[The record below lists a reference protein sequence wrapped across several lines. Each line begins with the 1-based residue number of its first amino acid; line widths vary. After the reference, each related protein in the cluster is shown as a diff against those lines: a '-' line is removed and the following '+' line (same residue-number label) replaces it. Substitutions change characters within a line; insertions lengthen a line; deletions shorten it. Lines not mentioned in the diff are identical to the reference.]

1 MSETPIP
8 RWRRYLRFARPNT
21 AADVDEELQF
31 HLTMRAQHS
40 IARGMSVSE
49 AERDALVRFGDVDG
63 VRAALVDH
71 DARKQRQREASDY
84 VSDLAR
90 DFRFG
95 LRSLRR
101 APGFAAAAILTL
113 AIGIGANAAI
123 FSVVNAVVLRP
134 LPYTRPE
141 ELVSIGQGSG
151 GEYVNLRDRLRSF
164 ADIGMY
170 TTQTH
175 PIDDGEEALRVEGA
189 AISANMLRILGVSPM
204 LGRGFTDEDAVFG
217 ANTSLLLSY
226 ALWQR
231 QFGGA
236 TDVIGKRV
244 LVEGVP
250 HTVIGVMP
258 SDFRFPNKDA
268 QYWQAYAL
276 NPANVGYHWAV
287 ADKSIVGRLRPGTTL
302 EQAERDVRDVWPTLR
317 TLNPLWDPGEGYK
330 RDVAIA
336 PLQSDIVGTASRLL
350 WILFGS
356 VFVVLLIGCVN
367 VANLLLARATAR
379 ERELSVRAALGGG
392 RGRLVRQLVTESLLL
407 SGAGSALGIVL
418 AWFAVQSLVALMPPG
433 TPRSHEIAVNGWVL
447 AFTAGIAILT
457 ALLFGIIPALRATNV
472 AAAGSHTMGRRM
484 TGSAQHH
491 RVSGMLVAAEM
502 ALAVLL
508 VVGATLLFRSFNALR
523 AVEPGFE
530 TSSVVAARLT
540 PPGGS
545 YRDIQRV
552 TALYENVQQRVATLP
567 GVRSVAAVDKLPLAQ
582 TVWGIAVRV
591 EGQFEDASRI
601 LPEINHW
608 QMVTSRYFETMGI
621 ALKSGRVFAEGDR
634 ADQLPVAIVTEGVA
648 KRFWPGQDPIGRRIG
663 YPFQSP
669 WITIVG
675 VVADTK
681 QDSLRDTTTM
691 SMYVPWQQR
700 TRMSGNEMWVVA
712 RAAGDPMSLASAIR
726 SIVSQVDRTVPVSDI
741 RTMESVVSAS
751 VQKARFTALLV
762 GLFAMCA
769 LLLGAIGI
777 YGVMSYLVSQRTQE
791 MGIRLALGA
800 PHAGVIGLV
809 VGRATR
815 LAAIGGII
823 GVVAA
828 FFATRSLGALL
839 YGVSASDPLT
849 YVTVPLVFLVV
860 ALAAS
865 YAPALRATRVDPVN
879 ALRAD

>member
-1 MSETPIP
+1 MSEKPIP
-8 RWRRYLRFARPNT
+8 RWRRYLRFVRPNT
-21 AADVDEELQF
+21 EADVDEELQF
-31 HLTMRAQHS
+31 HLASRAEHNV
-40 IARGMSVSE
+40 ARGMSASD
-49 AERDALVRFGDVDG
+49 AERDALHRFGDVDG
-63 VRAALVDH
+63 VRSALLEH
-71 DARKQRQREASDY
+71 DTRKQRQREASDY
-84 VSDLAR
+84 IADLAR

-134 LPYTRPE
+134 LPYERPQD
-141 ELVSIGQGSG
+141 LVSIGTGSNA
-151 GEYVNLRDRLRSF
+151 EFQLLAERLRTFS
-164 ADIGMY
+164 DVGMY
-170 TTQTH
+170 VAQTH

-189 AISANMLRILGVSPM
+189 AMTTNMLRLLGVSPL
-204 LGRGFTDEDAVFG
+204 LGRDFVPEDSIFG
-217 ANTSLLLSY
+217 ANTALLLSHS
-226 ALWQR
+226 LWQR

-236 TDVIGKRV
+236 RDVVGKRV
-244 LVEGVP
+244 LVEGIA
-250 HTVIGVMP
+250 HTVVGVMP
-258 SDFRFPNKDA
+258 QDFNFPNKDA
-268 QYWQAYAL
+268 QYWQPYAF

-287 ADKSIVGRLRPGTTL
+287 GGKSFVGRLKPAVTF
-302 EQAERDVRDVWPTLR
+302 EQAQSDVRTTWPTLR
-317 TLNPLWDPGEGYK
+317 KLNPLWDPGENYA
-330 RDVAIA
+330 RNVAIT
-336 PLQSDIVGTASRLL
+336 PLQADIVGNTSRLL
-350 WILFGS
+350 WLLFAS

-379 ERELSVRAALGGG
+379 ERELAVRAAMGGG

-407 SGAGSALGIVL
+407 SAAGSGLGIVL
-418 AWFAVQSLVALMPPG
+418 AWFAVQSLVALLPAG

-447 AFTAGIAILT
+447 AFTAGIAVVT

-472 AAAGSHTMGRRM
+472 AAPGSHTMSRRT
-484 TGSAQHH
+484 TGSTQHH
-491 RVSGMLVAAEM
+491 RVSGMLVVAEM

-523 AVEPGFE
+523 AVEPGFA
-530 TSSVVAARLT
+530 TSNVVAARLT
-540 PPGGS
+540 PPGGN
-545 YRDIQRV
+545 YREIERV
-552 TALYENVQQRVATLP
+552 TALYENVQQRVAALP

-582 TVWGIAVRV
+582 TVWGLAARI

-608 QMVTSRYFETMGI
+608 QMVTPRFFETLGI
-621 ALKSGRVFAEGDR
+621 VVKRGRVFTDADR
-634 ADQLPVAIVTEGVA
+634 GDQLPVAIVSESVA
-648 KRFWPGQDPIGRRIG
+648 KRFWPGQDAIGRRIG
-663 YPFQSP
+663 YPYDSP
-669 WITIVG
+669 WLTIVG

-681 QDSLRDTTTM
+681 QNSLSDTSTM

-700 TRMSGNEMWVVA
+700 ARMSGTEMWVVA
-712 RAAGDPMSLASAIR
+712 RATGDPLSLANAIR
-726 SIVSQVDRTVPVSDI
+726 SIVNDVDRTVPVSDI
-741 RTMESVVSAS
+741 RTMENVVSAS
-751 VQKARFTALLV
+751 VQKARFTTLLV
-762 GLFAMCA
+762 GLFALCA

-800 PHAGVIGLV
+800 PRGGVIGLV
-809 VGRATR
+809 VGRAAR

-828 FFATRSLGALL
+828 FFATRSLGTLL
-839 YGVSASDPLT
+839 YGVSASDPVT
-849 YVTVPLVFLVV
+849 YVTVPLAFLVV